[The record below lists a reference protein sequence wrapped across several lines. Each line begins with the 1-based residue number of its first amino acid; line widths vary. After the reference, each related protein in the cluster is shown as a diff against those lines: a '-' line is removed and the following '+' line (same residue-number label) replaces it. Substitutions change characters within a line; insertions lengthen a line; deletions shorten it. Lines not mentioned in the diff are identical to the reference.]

1 MKGSSSRS
9 RIATRH
15 VLIIALAWQLLAPP
29 MGLAGYD
36 RFAEPNPPTVD
47 RGIAEVP
54 SLAAT
59 PRQTA
64 AAIEWTYHKTSDNQ
78 HPDGNEQQFLWLV
91 NRARS
96 DPAQEGIWL
105 ATIDDPDVVAARDFF
120 NVDESVLQS
129 EFAGYAVKAP
139 AAFDVRLYDA
149 AKAHSDYLISID
161 GQSHDNQIARISSAG
176 FNYSQAA
183 GIVFSYSDHTIYG
196 YAAFNIDWGSGTDG
210 TQDPPGHRYAI
221 MSISGNY
228 TNAGIAVVTETNPG
242 TRVGPQVITGNFC
255 YANAGFADH
264 YNRFIVGTVWEDTNS
279 NNQYDPGEGLAGV
292 TVMPDKGTY
301 FAVTGNSGGYAIPI
315 LANDTYTVTFS
326 GGDLSDTITRAVT
339 VGSSS
344 VLLDLE
350 SDAASSTT
358 PPVNG
363 GGSGGGGSSGG
374 GGGGGGGCLIGMAAE
389 GFDGASAGEIF
400 LTAAILLAGL
410 ALIPALNPTRGQQIT
425 ARGAV
430 LSATKCG
437 RGFPASM
444 SRLRHSRLGCDG

>member
-1 MKGSSSRS
+1 MKGSYSRWS
-9 RIATRH
+9 IATGS
-15 VLIIALAWQLLAPP
+15 VLIIALAWQLLAPS
-29 MGLAGYD
+29 MGLADYD

-47 RGIAEVP
+47 RGVAEVP
-54 SLAAT
+54 SAAAI
-59 PRQTA
+59 PRQPA

-78 HPDGNEQQFLWLV
+78 HPDGNEQQMMWLM

-105 ATIDDPDVVAARDFF
+105 ATLDDPEVAAARAFF

-129 EFAGYAVKAP
+129 EFAGYAAKAP

-161 GQSHDNQIARISSAG
+161 SQNHNNQIARISSAG

-183 GIVFSYSDHTIYG
+183 GVVFSYSDHTIYG
-196 YAAFNIDWGSGTDG
+196 YAAFNIDWGSGTHG

-221 MSISGNY
+221 MSLSGNY
-228 TNAGIAVVTETNPG
+228 TNAGIAVVPETNPG
-242 TRVGPQVITGNFC
+242 TQVGPQVISGNFC
-255 YANAGFADH
+255 YANTGFVDH
-264 YNRFIVGTVWEDTNS
+264 HNRFIVGTVWEDTNS

-292 TVMPDKGTY
+292 TVMPDKGAY

-315 LANDTYTVTFS
+315 LANDTYSVAFS
-326 GGDLSDTITRAVT
+326 GGDLSDTITHTVT

-350 SDAASSTT
+350 YEAASSTP

-363 GGSGGGGSSGG
+363 GGGGGGSGSGGGDSGGGGGGSSGG
-374 GGGGGGGCLIGMAAE
+374 GGGGGSGCLIGMAAE

-410 ALIPALNPTRGQQIT
+410 ALIPALNPTRGKRLN
-425 ARGAV
+425 AR
-430 LSATKCG
+430 ATPPPC
-437 RGFPASM
+437 F
-444 SRLRHSRLGCDG
+444 LR

>member
-1 MKGSSSRS
+1 
-9 RIATRH
+9 
-15 VLIIALAWQLLAPP
+15 LIIALAWQLLAPP

-36 RFAEPNPPTVD
+36 RFAEPNPPTAN

-78 HPDGNEQQFLWLV
+78 HPDGNEQQMLWLM

-96 DPAQEGIWL
+96 DPAAEGFWL
-105 ATIDDPDVVAARDFF
+105 ATEDDPDIAVARTFWGV
-120 NVDESVLQS
+120 NVTVLQND
-129 EFAGYAVKAP
+129 FAAIPAKPP
-139 AAFDVRLYDA
+139 AAFDVRLYNA

-161 GQSHDNQIARISSAG
+161 SQTHNGQQQRVDAASFEWQSW
-176 FNYSQAA
+176 A
-183 GIVFSYSDHTIYG
+183 GIVFSYSDHTVYG
-196 YAAFNIDWGSGTDG
+196 HAGFNIDWGSGPNG
-210 TQDPPGHRYAI
+210 MQDPPGHRNAI
-221 MSISGNY
+221 MSVSGNY
-228 TNAGIAVVTETNPG
+228 TNVGYAVVAESNPN
-242 TRVGPQVITGNFC
+242 TDVGPQVITGNFC
-255 YANAGFADH
+255 YANTGFADH
-264 YNRFIVGTVWEDTNS
+264 YNRFIVGTAWEDTNS

-339 VGSSS
+339 IGSSS

-350 SDAASSTT
+350 YEAESSTP
-358 PPVNG
+358 PPVNGGSGG
-363 GGSGGGGSSGG
+363 GGSGGGGGSSG